1 MIYAEVKLH
10 VSVRRRCHVPLTKTV
25 SDTYEKNHREEQT
38 RGHKHCKEE
47 KPSYWEVQGN
57 SHPTCTSL
65 APSKVVPT
73 KFAPAPPIMN
83 QRTFGGRMGTEE
95 SVLEG

>member
-10 VSVRRRCHVPLTKTV
+10 VSVRRRRHVPLTKAL
-25 SDTYEKNHREEQT
+25 SDTYEENHREQQA

-47 KPSYWEVQGN
+47 KPSYWEARGN

-65 APSKVVPT
+65 TPSKVVRM
-73 KFAPAPPIMN
+73 KFTPAPPIMN

-95 SVLEG
+95 SVFEG